1 MANSAGSPKGR
12 GVPKSAVKSPAPQPN
27 QLGSLSALQAAVND
41 ASSRAAALW
50 LSFLTFMAYLT
61 MTVGAVTHEALLK
74 QTAIKLP
81 VLNVELPLVGFFW
94 IAPLFFLLFHFYLF
108 LQLVILVRKVASFD
122 ANLRIAV
129 ATEEE
134 REEYRKRLDSFL
146 VVQFLCGAKE
156 ERTGMTG
163 RLLRSIAVITLVILP
178 ILLLLQFQLT
188 FLPYHDAWVTWV
200 HRIAILIDIRLAW
213 VFWFAIHKGGGEI
226 DFPEIQFRWRSWL
239 VGETMMQRLR
249 GAVAKIAARF
259 GAGFRNRRLG
269 FVSSAVVVFVSFFVF
284 AFKDEWVA
292 NMIKIP
298 VVRISN
304 NTFGWEREPL
314 AEVILHGSINMVEG
328 RPSTWFSNV
337 LVVPNKKLID
347 DKAVETDFP
356 SLSLRGRNLSG
367 AVLIGSDLRNV
378 DFTGANLNE
387 ARLDRALLTRAKFR
401 CASTYDERTKLLGW
415 PKDECTWMQLATLSE
430 AKLQAADFDRA
441 RMHGAIMIGAN
452 LMGAQLTGTQLQ
464 GAMLVNAQLQ
474 AVLIEG
480 ASLNHAFLNGALL
493 MGAIIRNSELQ
504 DVLIGDTI
512 FQLTYIQHDRSKLRR
527 AIGHR
532 EQVADGAGS
541 TGTGNNSIPD
551 QFMHAE
557 FLPIEGVIHAENVKA
572 GFDLGSLTKLRQTA
586 IAQLAAANKMQY
598 TDFDKVYE
606 QSEETEW
613 DAIDTKRKKVDS
625 KQPSIK
631 PPSIKEYTIDFACN
645 AGSSPYITSGLIRDE
660 KIMWVLDKISKTD
673 DAEEQAAK
681 EAAVEQA
688 VEVLSELVSPKCA
701 SAKGLTPT
709 DIVAIGFMRERLE
722 TTGKLKKLL
731 RKAEDN
737 SGAESAGSAI
747 AGLSESSTPRTGL
760 VH

>member
-1 MANSAGSPKGR
+1 MANSAGSRKGRSVPKGAI
-12 GVPKSAVKSPAPQPN
+12 KSRAPQPS

-129 ATEEE
+129 ATEQE

-146 VVQFLCGAKE
+146 VVQFLCGAEE

-163 RLLRSIAVITLVILP
+163 RLLRSIAVTTLVILP

-239 VGETMMQRLR
+239 AGETMMQKLR
-249 GAVAKIAARF
+249 GAVAKIS
-259 GAGFRNRRLG
+259 AGFGGGFGNRRLG
-269 FVSSAVVVFVSFFVF
+269 FVSSAVVIFVSFFVF
-284 AFKDEWVA
+284 AFKGESVA

-298 VVRISN
+298 SN
-304 NTFGWEREPL
+304 DTFVWERKPI
-314 AEVILHGSINMVEG
+314 ADVVLHGSINMVDG
-328 RPSTWFSNV
+328 RPSAWFSNV

-367 AVLIGSDLRNV
+367 AVLIGSDLRNA

-387 ARLDRALLTRAKFR
+387 ARLDGALLTRAKFR
-401 CASTYDERTKLLGW
+401 CASTYDERAKLSGW
-415 PKDECTWMQLATLSE
+415 PKDECTWLQRASLSE
-430 AKLQAADFDRA
+430 AQLQAADFDGA

-452 LMGAQLTGTQLQ
+452 LMGARFTGTQLQ
-464 GAMLVNAQLQ
+464 DAMLVNAQLQ
-474 AVLIEG
+474 AAFIEG

-493 MGAIIRNSELQ
+493 IGAKISNSELQ
-504 DVLIGDTI
+504 GMLIGGTI
-512 FQLTYIQHDRSKLRR
+512 FQLTYIAHDRSKLRL
-527 AIGHR
+527 AFGHQ
-532 EQVADGAGS
+532 EQESEGTESVGTGS
-541 TGTGNNSIPD
+541 GGTGNNSIPN

-557 FLPIEGVIHAENVKA
+557 LLHIDGAVQAENVKA
-572 GFDLGSLTKLRQTA
+572 GFDRGSLTKLRQTA
-586 IAQLAAANKMQY
+586 IARLAAANNIRISRRCM
-598 TDFDKVYE
+598 
-606 QSEETEW
+606 S
-613 DAIDTKRKKVDS
+613 R
-625 KQPSIK
+625 PRR
-631 PPSIKEYTIDFACN
+631 PN
-645 AGSSPYITSGLIRDE
+645 GMLLIRSE
-660 KIMWVLDKISKTD
+660 KKRIATNPQSNSMRLILCATP
-673 DAEEQAAK
+673 
-681 EAAVEQA
+681 AVRPT
-688 VEVLSELVSPKCA
+688 SRLVSSEMKRSC
-701 SAKGLTPT
+701 
-709 DIVAIGFMRERLE
+709 GF
-722 TTGKLKKLL
+722 
-731 RKAEDN
+731 
-737 SGAESAGSAI
+737 
-747 AGLSESSTPRTGL
+747 
-760 VH
+760 